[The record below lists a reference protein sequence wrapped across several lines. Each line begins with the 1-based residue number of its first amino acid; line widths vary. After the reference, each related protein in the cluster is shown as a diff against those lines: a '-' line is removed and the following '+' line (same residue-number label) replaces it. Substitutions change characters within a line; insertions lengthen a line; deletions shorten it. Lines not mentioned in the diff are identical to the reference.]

1 MKNFSLIFLIS
12 LFFIFLINS
21 FVVVTWS
28 LHSKYK
34 VKKHN
39 YQDEQIKVLNMS
51 EENLNILYDETWR
64 NYDKFA
70 YRPFT
75 GHSETKRVG
84 KYVNFDQE
92 NGRKVIRPVNCKSNI
107 YLYGGSTMFG
117 YNVTDE
123 TTIAQQLQNLVGN
136 QHCVFNHG
144 RAYFYSKQENNLFT
158 LHIENNY
165 KIDHAIFLDGVNER
179 CGGYEYDRHINRSF
193 QILVERPYKMWQ
205 KTFVD
210 FVYTLPI
217 AQLSNSLFSNSRWI
231 GLNDEN
237 LAIENRLVIDSC
249 KNNISLAKLFE
260 KRLNLRHSLCSEEQ
274 IKCYSFLQPF
284 AGTHGKQ
291 VKKYLENYKKNV
303 LEKKYNS
310 LKMVKKYVI
319 DIGYV
324 LSNSNELAYIDE
336 LKKGD
341 KVSYVDGTH
350 YSPQSSSIIA
360 EAMLPYILN

>member
-1 MKNFSLIFLIS
+1 MKNFSLVFVLTLT
-12 LFFIFLINS
+12 LFFLINLAINI
-21 FVVVTWS
+21 TWPIY
-28 LHSKYK
+28 SKLK
-34 VKKHN
+34 INKHN
-39 YQDEQIKVLNMS
+39 YPKETVEVLNLS
-51 EENLNILYDETWR
+51 EEDMNILSEETWKS
-64 NYDKFA
+64 YDKFT
-70 YRPFT
+70 YVPFI
-75 GHSETKRVG
+75 GHSETKREG
-84 KYVNFDQE
+84 KFVNFDQK
-92 NGRKVIRPVNCKSNI
+92 NGRKISRPNNCTQNVVM
-107 YLYGGSTMFG
+107 YGGSTTFG
-117 YNVTDE
+117 YNVSDKE
-123 TTIAQQLQNLVGN
+123 TISQKLQNLLG
-136 QHCVFNHG
+136 QDYCVFNHG

-291 VKKYLENYKKNV
+291 VKKYLENYKKTV